1 MMRKLVFAALLASNS
16 PSWATAADAFRD
28 GRFAEAVTQGRVEAT
43 AASLILAGRA
53 ALSIAGYQ
61 STDKASAKLAV
72 ERAVR
77 DFDAAIAKAPNSL
90 EARTQKAIAIGYLAK
105 LGQSPGE
112 AKAARQQME
121 AVLARDSNFALANT
135 ALGGWHGGGV
145 ATLGAFMASTV
156 LGASRKDMDRYFAAA
171 LAREPRV
178 VIHPVTYA
186 FTLLDISAKNAP
198 RATALLKSAVALP
211 TRDGFEVQNRK
222 AATQV
227 LALLTAGD
235 AAGARTLSRRLA
247 PFGTL

>member
-1 MMRKLVFAALLASNS
+1 MVRKILFAALLASTS
-16 PSWATAADAFRD
+16 PGWATAADAFRD
-28 GRFAEAVTQGRVEAT
+28 GRFADAVTQGRTEAT
-43 AASLILAGRA
+43 AASLIIAGRA

-72 ERAVR
+72 ERAGR

-90 EARTQKAIAIGYLAK
+90 EARTQKAIAVGYLAK
-105 LGQSPGE
+105 LDQSPGE

-121 AVLARDSNFALANT
+121 AVLARDGNFALANT

-156 LGASRKDMDRYFAAA
+156 LGANRKSMERYFNVA
-171 LAREPRV
+171 LEREPRV
-178 VIHPVTYA
+178 ITHAVTYA
-186 FTLLDISAKNAP
+186 FTLLDVSASNAP

-211 TRDGFEVQNRK
+211 TRDGFELQNRK